1 MVEQEKPTTKQDHR
15 ALGRKQLWAIWIA
28 IGTAL
33 GSTGIPKVVE
43 LLNTR
48 PSVEQVQ
55 GMIADQTEALTK
67 AQNAGV
73 DALRNLDRTLQQIR
87 DKLDDHLLASGS
99 AEGRLS
105 LMQDILRN
113 CCTKAA
119 AIEAVVK
126 AVAPPP
132 PKPTPKPK
140 AEKCMSKLPGPG
152 LEKEPECVSPPAPA
166 MLEAPRELDKL
177 EKVPD
182 FKMQRAD

>member
-1 MVEQEKPTTKQDHR
+1 
-15 ALGRKQLWAIWIA
+15 
-28 IGTAL
+28 L
-33 GSTGIPKVVE
+33 GSTGIPKLVE
-43 LLNTR
+43 LLSTR

-55 GMIADQTEALTK
+55 DMIAKQTEALTT

-87 DKLDDHLLASGS
+87 DKLDAHLETSGGV
-99 AEGRLS
+99 EGRLS
-105 LMQDILRN
+105 FMQDILRN

-119 AIEAVVK
+119 AVEAVVK

-132 PKPTPKPK
+132 PKPAAKPK

-152 LEKEPECVSPPAPA
+152 LEKDPECSAPPAPA
-166 MLEAPRELDKL
+166 MPEAPRELDKL

-182 FKMQRAD
+182 FKMQRGD